1 MFGRKRG
8 GKMTYLVQVF
18 KSDVY
23 EIEVEADSEKDAR
36 SKVIDEITENGLDN
50 LWHVDESFDFFELL
64 TDTIG

>member
-1 MFGRKRG
+1 MN
-8 GKMTYLVQVF
+8 MYLVSVF

-36 SKVIDEITENGLDN
+36 SKVIDEITENGVDN